1 MSIVNYINKC
11 FFLENFL
18 YNNYST
24 LLNGIKGIKDMNKGN
39 YFIRFTCKI
48 CENKMERL
56 FSKHAYEK
64 GIVLIKCDKCNNIHL
79 IADNIGWFND
89 GLGKRNIEDILK
101 EKKEKYVKKDIKGII
116 ELIKKDLNTKI

>member
-24 LLNGIKGIKDMNKGN
+24 LLNGIKGIKDANKEN

-48 CENKMERL
+48 CDNKMERL

-64 GIVLIKCDKCNNIHL
+64 GIVLIKCNKCKNIHL

-89 GLGKRNIEDILK
+89 GYGKRNIEDILK
-101 EKKEKYVKKDIKGII
+101 EKKEKYEKKEIKGII
-116 ELIKKDLNTKI
+116 QLIKKDLNTKI